1 MKSVLEQING
11 VPEVIGSMVCGSGAE
26 PLAHLFPPLFDENII
41 RLTCES
47 LRGARLWEGKTSGSD
62 GLIDFRYTD
71 GRIIGRTLE
80 RGFILIL
87 CTRGV
92 NLSLLNISLNVA
104 CKRLDELMKH
114 VQPDTPQPERPH
126 TGGEGLSSP
135 GPANLLFVDELDT
148 STEAGKG
155 FQELGLVAVT
165 SSTLQRLST
174 FFSLPTLKR
183 VRLTH
188 GVNGNTG
195 MFGLIVFNDD
205 SGRYDGAIIISRHV
219 EKKLLARKGDTIRVD
234 PA

>member
-11 VPEVIGSMVCGSGAE
+11 VPEVIGSMVCGPGFE
-26 PLAHLFPPLFDENII
+26 PRVHLFPPLFDENII
-41 RLTCES
+41 RLICES
-47 LRGARLWEGKTSGSD
+47 LKEARLWENTAGSD

-71 GRIIGRTLE
+71 GRVIGRTLE

-92 NLSLLNISLNVA
+92 NVSLLNISLNVA
-104 CKRLDELMKH
+104 CKRLEEIMRQERQETPSPDR
-114 VQPDTPQPERPH
+114 QPAAGGVTPSREP
-126 TGGEGLSSP
+126 
-135 GPANLLFVDELDT
+135 NILLVDELDT

-155 FQELGLVAVT
+155 FQELGLVAVN
-165 SSTLQRLST
+165 SSTLQRLSAY
-174 FFSLPTLKR
+174 FSVPTLKR
-183 VRLTH
+183 VRLSH
-188 GVNGNTG
+188 GTNNSTG
-195 MFGLIVFNDD
+195 LFGLIVFSDD